1 MNSVGQQKTTRK
13 SAADRTKRT
22 TTDNLLFKVVRSN
35 SHDELLAQAVDLI
48 ITLGPIGGCGKI
60 PGGLDRVTSG
70 CARDREEPVT

>member
-22 TTDNLLFKVVRSN
+22 TTDNLLFKVLRSN

-48 ITLGPIGGCGKI
+48 ITLGAYRRLRQNTRRP
-60 PGGLDRVTSG
+60 
-70 CARDREEPVT
+70 